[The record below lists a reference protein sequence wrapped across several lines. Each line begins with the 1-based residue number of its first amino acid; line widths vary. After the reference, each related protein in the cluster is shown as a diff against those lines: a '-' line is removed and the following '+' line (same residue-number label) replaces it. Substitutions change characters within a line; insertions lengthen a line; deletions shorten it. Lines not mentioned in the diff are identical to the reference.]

1 MGRSHHGRVVRVGL
15 HMCVLANWQRCVY
28 LDSINRRGL
37 SSLFE
42 ANPRSV
48 VRITVQWE
56 QELTLG
62 ELLQTLQEMSNAA

>member
-1 MGRSHHGRVVRVGL
+1 MVEW
-15 HMCVLANWQRCVY
+15 CVLVFICVNWQRCVY
-28 LDSINRRGL
+28 LESINRRGL

-48 VRITVQWE
+48 VQITVQWE

-62 ELLQTLQEMSNAA
+62 ELLQTLQEMSTAAEHFRSR